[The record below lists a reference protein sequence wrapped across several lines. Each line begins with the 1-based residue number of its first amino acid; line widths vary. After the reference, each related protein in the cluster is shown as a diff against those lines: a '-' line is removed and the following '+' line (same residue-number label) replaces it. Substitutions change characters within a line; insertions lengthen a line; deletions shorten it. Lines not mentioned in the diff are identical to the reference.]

1 MAAKRQYKRSLA
13 IFVLVAIVAAHG
25 IAPSRIALD
34 WPMVALI
41 GIAALLFL
49 VPQLESLVPLVKK
62 LKIGEAEIE
71 LRDQA
76 NALAQTVEKSEESVP
91 AVSTQRPQP
100 EQVEERYER
109 LLNTSV
115 EAQILDVAV
124 RDKQAALMRLAIEI
138 EKEII
143 VLHGV
148 IGLRNQYKSG
158 TFRELVE
165 QLAQHGTIS
174 NDIKTGLLE
183 FWKVRNQIAHSQ
195 LSDESILT
203 STLDSGIRLLRIIKA
218 VPRPTY
224 TVIEP
229 HVQLYKDKNCTE
241 RITEYDGV
249 LLEIANPDGGKKRMI
264 YPAGREFT
272 AGEVV
277 GWDWDSNRRYWAAYY
292 LNLDSGEPTVAWDS
306 SMAFVGRKHP
316 SS

>member
-1 MAAKRQYKRSLA
+1 
-13 IFVLVAIVAAHG
+13 
-25 IAPSRIALD
+25 
-34 WPMVALI
+34 
-41 GIAALLFL
+41 
-49 VPQLESLVPLVKK
+49 
-62 LKIGEAEIE
+62 
-71 LRDQA
+71 
-76 NALAQTVEKSEESVP
+76 
-91 AVSTQRPQP
+91 
-100 EQVEERYER
+100 
-109 LLNTSV
+109 V
-115 EAQILDVAV
+115 EARVLDVAV

-138 EKEII
+138 EKEVI

-148 IGLRNQYKSG
+148 IGLRNRFKSG

-174 NDIKTGLLE
+174 NDIRTGLLE

-218 VPRPTY
+218 VPRPAY

-264 YPAGREFT
+264 YPAGREFI

-277 GWDWDSNRRYWAAYY
+277 GWDWDPNRRYWAAYY
-292 LNLDSGEPTVAWDS
+292 LNPDSGEPTVAWDS

-316 SS
+316 TS

>member
-1 MAAKRQYKRSLA
+1 
-13 IFVLVAIVAAHG
+13 
-25 IAPSRIALD
+25 
-34 WPMVALI
+34 
-41 GIAALLFL
+41 
-49 VPQLESLVPLVKK
+49 
-62 LKIGEAEIE
+62 
-71 LRDQA
+71 
-76 NALAQTVEKSEESVP
+76 
-91 AVSTQRPQP
+91 
-100 EQVEERYER
+100 
-109 LLNTSV
+109 
-115 EAQILDVAV
+115 
-124 RDKQAALMRLAIEI
+124 MRLAIEI
-138 EKEII
+138 EKEVI

-148 IGLRNQYKSG
+148 IGLRNRFKSG

-165 QLAQHGTIS
+165 QLTQHGTIS
-174 NDIKTGLLE
+174 NDIRTGLLE

-218 VPRPTY
+218 VPRPAY

-264 YPAGREFT
+264 YPAGREFI

-277 GWDWDSNRRYWAAYY
+277 GWDWDPNRRYWAAYY
-292 LNLDSGEPTVAWDS
+292 LNPDSGEPTVAWDS

-316 SS
+316 TS